1 MWAYARVVH
10 GMPKPMYIKAMADLN
25 RREFFT
31 FIPLIVLTVW
41 LGVKP
46 RAVLDSLSSSI
57 VYLHQASLKSFDFQ
71 QATELFAKEPVNWVV
86 DFIASIE

>member
-31 FIPLIVLTVW
+31 FVPLLLLTVW
-41 LGVKP
+41 LGLKP
-46 RAVLDSLSSSI
+46 NAVLDSLSSSI
-57 VYLHQASLKSFDFQ
+57 VYLHQASLKSIG
-71 QATELFAKEPVNWVV
+71 KESVDWVL
-86 DFIASIE
+86 DFIGSNQVL